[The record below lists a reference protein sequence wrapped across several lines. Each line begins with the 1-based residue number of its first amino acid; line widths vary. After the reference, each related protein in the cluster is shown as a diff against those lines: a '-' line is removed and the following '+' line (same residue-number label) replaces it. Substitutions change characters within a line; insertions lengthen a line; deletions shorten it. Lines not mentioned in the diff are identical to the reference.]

1 MMVGVLPNV
10 NDKGTWLRT
19 LTASRSKFTLMKDK
33 VSLNAPNEEEYSNLR
48 YST

>member
-1 MMVGVLPNV
+1 MVGVLPNV
-10 NDKGTWLRT
+10 NDKTTWLKT

-33 VSLNAPNEEEYSNLR
+33 VSLNVPNEEEYSNLH